1 MTRMRPS
8 LLGAVMLA
16 AAAWGFAVDA
26 QQPAAT
32 AQRPGDPTR
41 RPATSATDAAENSAV
56 IKGRVVGPDGRP
68 IGQVQLTL
76 QGSQAPNPRL
86 ETTNADGRY
95 EAGGLA
101 ADAYTVVASKTGYA
115 TTEFGQRRA
124 AYPGT
129 KVRVRDGETTERI
142 DLIMQRAAAIAGRVS
157 DENGDPVQ
165 GATVSLWQVQFANGR
180 RTLVDSGRTRRT
192 NDLGRVRIFGVQ
204 PGRYAI
210 VASAATAGPFRLPG
224 YAPTYYPGSLSASD
238 AQFVTVA
245 PGAGD
250 TAVELRLMPG
260 RVTKVSGIALDS
272 NEQPYTGRLLL
283 APSERSGGAGT
294 TQQASPR
301 PDGGFEF
308 SNVSPGDYLLQ
319 TGFPGAYASQYVS
332 VADAD
337 VAGVTLRTGIG
348 STVRGRITLEGA
360 ASSLKTQNIRVF
372 FVLTDL
378 DLGPSPGTYRA
389 KIDEEG
395 NFEYVGLFGPML
407 LRPFAGTRWFVKSIR
422 ANGIDITDTPM
433 PFGRQDQSLTD
444 VEVVMTNRGA
454 EVTGSVADARG
465 QPVAACTVIVFAADR
480 DRWQRASRFIKAA
493 RCEAD
498 GAFAVRGLP
507 GAEYFA
513 AAVDRLDG
521 SEASGEWEDPAI
533 LESLAPYAVR
543 LALSEGQTTAA
554 SLRLITR

>member
-1 MTRMRPS
+1 
-8 LLGAVMLA
+8 
-16 AAAWGFAVDA
+16 
-26 QQPAAT
+26 
-32 AQRPGDPTR
+32 
-41 RPATSATDAAENSAV
+41 
-56 IKGRVVGPDGRP
+56 
-68 IGQVQLTL
+68 
-76 QGSQAPNPRL
+76 
-86 ETTNADGRY
+86 
-95 EAGGLA
+95 
-101 ADAYTVVASKTGYA
+101 
-115 TTEFGQRRA
+115 
-124 AYPGT
+124 
-129 KVRVRDGETTERI
+129 
-142 DLIMQRAAAIAGRVS
+142 
-157 DENGDPVQ
+157 
-165 GATVSLWQVQFANGR
+165 VQFANGR
-180 RTLVDSGRTRRT
+180 RTLVDTGRSRST
-192 NDLGRVRIFGVQ
+192 NDLGRVRLFGVQ

-210 VASAATAGPFRLPG
+210 VASAATTGRYGLPG
-224 YAPTYYPGSLSASD
+224 YAPTYYPGSISASD
-238 AQFVTVA
+238 AQLVTVA

-250 TAVELRLMPG
+250 IPVELRLMPG

-283 APSERSGGAGT
+283 APSERSGGVGT
-294 TQQASPR
+294 TLQASPR
-301 PDGGFEF
+301 PDGRFEF
-308 SNVSPGDYLLQ
+308 INVSQGDYLLQ

-337 VAGVTLRTGIG
+337 VAGLTLRTTIG

-360 ASSLKTQNIRVF
+360 SSSLKAQDIKVY
-372 FVLTDL
+372 FVLTEL
-378 DLGPSPGTYRA
+378 DLGPSPGNYRA

-407 LRPFAGTRWFVKSIR
+407 LRPFAGSRWLVKSIR

-465 QPVAACTVIVFAADR
+465 QPVATCTVIVFATDR

-498 GAFAVRGLP
+498 GAFTVRGLP

-543 LALSEGQTTAA
+543 LALSEGQRTPA
-554 SLRLITR
+554 SLRLTTR